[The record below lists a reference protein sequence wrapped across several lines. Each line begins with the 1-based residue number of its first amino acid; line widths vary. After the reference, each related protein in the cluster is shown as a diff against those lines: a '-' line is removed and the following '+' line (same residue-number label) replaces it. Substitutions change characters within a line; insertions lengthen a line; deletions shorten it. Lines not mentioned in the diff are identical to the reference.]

1 MKPGQSGRS
10 VRLVRFNVGH
20 LWLMS
25 DPKLVMGSIERAA
38 DAANQLQNIKAH
50 DRDSE
55 GWN

>member
-25 DPKLVMGSIERAA
+25 DPKLVMGAIERAA